1 MKSPLLAFVLRS
13 PRPLME
19 ACDDALS
26 IEIEWHLYGSSV
38 CSWIAGD
45 PEHGSPSQLEK
56 VTACAPSI
64 VARTSRVIII
74 AAYVVVECD
83 ELEFCERHKF
93 GQEMAKRRQVGFL
106 EPRYV
111 CATTCNGDISGCLY
125 ANTRAC

>member
-38 CSWIAGD
+38 CSWIAGG

-64 VARTSRVIII
+64 VARTSRMIII
-74 AAYVVVECD
+74 RSLLVECD
-83 ELEFCERHKF
+83 ELGICESHKF
-93 GQEMAKRRQVGFL
+93 GEEEMAKTNRIHG
-106 EPRYV
+106 
-111 CATTCNGDISGCLY
+111 A
-125 ANTRAC
+125 